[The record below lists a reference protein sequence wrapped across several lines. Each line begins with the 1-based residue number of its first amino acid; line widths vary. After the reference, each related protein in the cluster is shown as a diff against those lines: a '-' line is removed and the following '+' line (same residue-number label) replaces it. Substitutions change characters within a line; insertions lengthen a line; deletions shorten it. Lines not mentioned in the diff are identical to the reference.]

1 MLDYLAGEGRG
12 ASIIAGGTDIIP
24 AMRRGALR
32 PRKLVDIT
40 GLRELRYVRHDN
52 GLVRIG
58 ALTTISQLVSSV
70 AWLGRRYYCFGAM
83 DIHFGS
89 WSIRNM
95 ATVGGNISSG
105 GERDLVQVFRVL
117 EGYARI
123 RSREG
128 ERIAPAWKPELR
140 EDEII
145 TEVFFKD
152 LNKNSWTWFDKL
164 EKRAANGIGIV
175 TVSLMLR
182 LDDDGVVDDVR
193 IALNRVRGKEAGR
206 ARETEQFLKG
216 KRIGY
221 ETLREAME
229 VMGREISPASDFRAS
244 GEFRREASKIL
255 TRRAIEDAAKMITAG
270 GEAE

>member
-24 AMRRGALR
+24 AMRRGVLR

-117 EGYARI
+117 EGHARI

-152 LNKNSWTWFDKL
+152 LSKNSWTWFNKL

-270 GEAE
+270 GEA